1 MKEKR
6 YFCDWA
12 SEESEQNVNK
22 KPIFISLF
30 VVTAICS
37 LFYFNIF
44 RSDFVRDL
52 ELYDQS
58 DKYLEEIADNVI
70 GKDGINVVKIPDDVE
85 YEISDRNNE
94 IVFTYDLE
102 SSKEREFT
110 NGLGMSITL
119 SKNGKVLSKEPNY
132 SSKNEYI
139 RTRTCGYI
147 ILIPL
152 LGALTWGG
160 ISVSCVILM
169 GFAVIISMIHKKI
182 DMEKNLS

>member
-6 YFCDWA
+6 YFCDGA
-12 SEESEQNVNK
+12 LREADVNK
-22 KPIFISLF
+22 KPILISFF

-37 LFYFNIF
+37 LFYYNIF
-44 RSDFVRDL
+44 GSELARDV

-70 GKDGINVVKIPDDVE
+70 GKDGINVAKIPDNVK

-110 NGLGMSITL
+110 TGLGMSITL
-119 SKNGKVLSKEPNY
+119 SRNGKVLSKESNY
-132 SSKNEYI
+132 SSKNEFITI
-139 RTRTCGYI
+139 RTLGYI
-147 ILIPL
+147 IMIPL
-152 LGALTWGG
+152 LGAMTWGVLAVG
-160 ISVSCVILM
+160 CMIVM
-169 GFAVIISMIHKKI
+169 GFAIIISMIHKKI
-182 DMEKNLS
+182 DMDKNLS

>member
-1 MKEKR
+1 M
-6 YFCDWA
+6 
-12 SEESEQNVNK
+12 EESGQNVNK
-22 KPIFISLF
+22 KPIFIFLF

-37 LFYFNIF
+37 LFYYNIF
-44 RSDFVRDL
+44 GSDLASDV

-70 GKDGINVVKIPDDVE
+70 GKDGINVAKIPDNVK

-110 NGLGMSITL
+110 TGLGMSITL

-132 SSKNEYI
+132 FSKNEYI

-152 LGALTWGG
+152 LGALTCGG

-169 GFAVIISMIHKKI
+169 GFAVIISVIHKKI
-182 DMEKNLS
+182 DKEKNLS